1 MIAKI
6 RNQQVPEVNFPLIML
21 IVTQFL
27 GLLINKNN
35 FAIDLALLICSFFF
49 TRKVD
54 IKYIVISA
62 VFVLLILARYLMGH
76 SEVKGYFA
84 PIHHC
89 TKYLN
94 TFLGISV
101 CCLIQ
106 YMSEREKRIMIHIVC
121 LCCIVTDIFSVV
133 YELQSPLAIRYRGL
147 YGGDYPWIVSFDQI
161 FAYSIFAVMIV
172 LMYISERVKYKKD
185 WLIIFTAVMNLF
197 VLAFSKLATPMFLAF
212 MIVIMYYTYFLI
224 KKRKLYIIVLTYI
237 SFFIIIFSKQILNII
252 LALNTGEGFIASRVN
267 AVINAL
273 LKNGGQTTSLSNRK
287 IKIDICLNSLKKNP
301 FMGIGFTNFNEYTV
315 GCHQDWYD
323 ILAVSGFFGFMA
335 IITVLILYSKRIYRY
350 TENRKDKMRYVFGLI
365 YFFTLGFF
373 DPCLN
378 ISIIIVVFGLIPN
391 MGVLL
396 RRKNEKGI

>member
-27 GLLINKNN
+27 GLLTNQNN
-35 FAIDLALLICSFFF
+35 FAVDMALLVFSFFF

-54 IKYIVISA
+54 IKYIIISA
-62 VFVLLILARYLMGH
+62 VFVLLILARYLTGH
-76 SEVKGYFA
+76 SAVKGYFA

-94 TFLGISV
+94 TFFGISV

-106 YMSEREKRIMIHIVC
+106 YMSEREKRVMMHTVC
-121 LCCIVTDIFSVV
+121 ICCIVTGVFSIA

-147 YGGDYPWIVSFDQI
+147 YGGEYPWIVSFDQI
-161 FAYSIFAVMIV
+161 FAYSIFAVMLLI
-172 LMYISERVKYKKD
+172 MYISEKRKSKKD
-185 WLIIFTAVMNLF
+185 WLYVFTAGMNLSLL
-197 VLAFSKLATPMFLAF
+197 VLSKLATPMFLAI
-212 MIVIMYYTYFLI
+212 MIAVIYYTYFLI
-224 KKRKLYIIVLTYI
+224 KKKKLYMIILTYLSVCI
-237 SFFIIIFSKQILNII
+237 LLISKQILNFI
-252 LALNTGEGFIASRVN
+252 LRLNTGQGFVASRVN

-273 LKNGGQTTSLSNRK
+273 LNNGGQTTSLSNRQV
-287 IKIDICLNSLKKNP
+287 KIDICISSLKRNP
-301 FMGIGFTNFNEYTV
+301 WVGIGFTDYNEFTV

-323 ILAVSGFFGFMA
+323 ILAVSGFLGFIV
-335 IITVLILYSKRIYRY
+335 IIIFLILYSRKVYRH
-350 TENRKDKMRYVFGLI
+350 TEAPKDKIRYVFGLI

-391 MGVLL
+391 LGVLL
-396 RRKNEKGI
+396 RRKNGKGI